1 MRHRKQSFKSQNII
15 RVNRFSLSQQFF
27 CQAESQQAYNWL
39 ALVLNCT
46 YEKYIS
52 IVHKTKKIKK
62 NQEYEYESHAATL
75 HYILACSDILSF
87 LLVKN

>member
-1 MRHRKQSFKSQNII
+1 MRHRKQSFKTQNIT
-15 RVNRFSLSQQFF
+15 RVNRFSHWQLFF
-27 CQAESQQAYNWL
+27 AIERLIHRLELKAE

-52 IVHKTKKIKK
+52 IVHKTKKVKR

-75 HYILACSDILSF
+75 HY
-87 LLVKN
+87 